1 MIAALLAAQLAT
13 AAPGVDCSLLTP
25 AQARG
30 LVCAAPP
37 RPLDGPRTD
46 AAPSCDPRP
55 NPYEQPALASA
66 CAAWGREHEAK
77 PVLPVFAVG
86 ATYADPYGSLRMTV
100 LSVSVS
106 VAGVPVVT
114 AEYTHGAGA
123 VGKVFAFRADD
134 ARAWELVP

>member
-1 MIAALLAAQLAT
+1 MIALLLAAQLAT
-13 AAPGVDCSLLTP
+13 ATPGVDCSLLTST
-25 AQARG
+25 QAKG

-37 RPLDGPRTD
+37 KPLARND
-46 AAPSCDPRP
+46 AEPSCDPKP
-55 NPYEQPALASA
+55 NPYEQPALAAS
-66 CAAWGREHEAK
+66 CAAWAREHETK
-77 PVLPVFAVG
+77 PPLPVFAVG

-114 AEYTHGAGA
+114 AEYTRGAGA
-123 VGKVFAFRADD
+123 VGKVFAFRADE